1 MRSFFVYSL
10 ILMVQSL
17 TKSFPRLRGRLL
29 VQYKLNPKGSPLR
42 GAGEP

>member
-17 TKSFPRLRGRLL
+17 TKSCPR
-29 VQYKLNPKGSPLR
+29 VR
-42 GAGEP
+42 GAPFGAV